1 MMTMTTMTTM
11 TTMMTT
17 TTRHDDDVAVVVVT
31 TMTATTRACP
41 RQLRSRGRG
50 LARRMGA
57 APSTPRTVASA
68 PRRVRFAGDHDA
80 VPHDQPG
87 DRRAHPQ
94 GWFQGWQRWLV

>member
-1 MMTMTTMTTM
+1 MTTMTT
-11 TTMMTT
+11 TT
-17 TTRHDDDVAVVVVT
+17 TTSHRQDDDVVAVAVMA

-41 RQLRSRGRG
+41 RRLRSRGRG

-68 PRRVRFAGDHDA
+68 PRRVRVAGDHDA